1 MKRLVSFSLASML
14 AMGMTAGAAVQPAS
28 ANMKGWISSSEVQ
41 GMNKDE
47 ILQYL
52 FEKFDISIGN
62 DAPVQKPGTGGGSS
76 QNPDS
81 GSGGGSSET
90 PDSGSGGG
98 SSETPDSGSG
108 GGSSQNP
115 GSGSGSGSSQTSYA
129 AQVVSLVNAERAKHG
144 LSALTMDSSVTAA
157 AQVRAGELYRSFSHT
172 RPDGRSCFTALREAG
187 ASYSG
192 AGENIAYGQRSPEA
206 VMQAWMNSSGHRA
219 NILSNKYTK
228 IGVGYTVKNG
238 VTYWTQMFTY

>member
-1 MKRLVSFSLASML
+1 
-14 AMGMTAGAAVQPAS
+14 
-28 ANMKGWISSSEVQ
+28 
-41 GMNKDE
+41 
-47 ILQYL
+47 
-52 FEKFDISIGN
+52 
-62 DAPVQKPGTGGGSS
+62 
-76 QNPDS
+76 
-81 GSGGGSSET
+81 
-90 PDSGSGGG
+90 
-98 SSETPDSGSG
+98 
-108 GGSSQNP
+108 
-115 GSGSGSGSSQTSYA
+115 
-129 AQVVSLVNAERAKHG
+129 
-144 LSALTMDSSVTAA
+144 MDSSVTAA
-157 AQVRAGELYRSFSHT
+157 AQVRAGELYRSFSLT